1 MPSEIKKEFD
11 KNLKK
16 ASKDAEIKQKKFKES
31 EKKLDENYK
40 KVTQEEMDAEK
51 YARLFLED
59 STREYNPVE
68 HYKKGGIILAGA
80 NLDKR
85 KRVIKK
91 SNMMSKGGLIKG
103 KPKLALRGY

>member
-1 MPSEIKKEFD
+1 MPSEVKKEFD

-16 ASKDAEIKQKKFKES
+16 AAKEAEEKQKKFRES

-40 KVTQEEMDAEK
+40 KVSQEEMDAEK

-68 HYKKGGIILAGA
+68 FLK
-80 NLDKR
+80 N
-85 KRVIKK
+85 
-91 SNMMSKGGLIKG
+91 GGLIKG
-103 KPKLALRGY
+103 KPKLARKGWK